1 MKIIKRALEVSFQ
14 SRLNDPKAIIVLGAR
29 QVGKTTLFRSLMTS
43 LNDVLWMNG
52 DEPDVRDTLSN
63 ANSANLKKLIGGSKF
78 LVIDEAQRV
87 ENIGLTIKLIV
98 DNIPTVKVIATGSSS
113 LELANHINEP
123 LTGRKWEFQLYPLSI
138 SELVHHHGYLEEN
151 RLLEHR
157 LVYGMYPDVV
167 NESGGKEMDILLQ
180 LSDSYLYRDLLVW
193 ENIYKPKQLEKL
205 VQSLAFQVGQ
215 LISINELAIHTGL
228 DNKTVERYI
237 DLLKKSFVIF
247 ELSSFSRNLRNEIK
261 KQSKIYFYDN
271 GIRNAVIRQFN
282 PLKLRDDVGALWE
295 NFIVSERMKFN
306 GYFHRMRQVYFW
318 RNHAQQ
324 EIDLIETEGTDIRAF
339 EIKWNPKSKVKFSKS
354 FTEEYNPKETTVI
367 SPENYMDFLL
377 QDR

>member
-1 MKIIKRALEVSFQ
+1 MKIIKRALEESFKT
-14 SRLNDPKAIIVLGAR
+14 RLSDPKAIIVLGAR

-43 LNDVLWMNG
+43 MDDVLWMNG
-52 DEPDVRDTLSN
+52 DEPDVRATLSN
-63 ANSANLKKLIGGSKF
+63 ANSANLKKLVGGSKF

-98 DNIPTVKVIATGSSS
+98 DNISTVKVIATGSSS

-123 LTGRKWEFQLYPLSI
+123 LTGRKWEFQLYPLST
-138 SELVHHHGYLEEN
+138 SELVDHHGYLEES

-215 LISINELAIHTGL
+215 LISINELANQTGL

-247 ELSSFSRNLRNEIK
+247 ELSSFNRNLRNEIK

-306 GYFHRMRQVYFW
+306 GYFHRMRQNYFW

-324 EIDLIETEGTDIRAF
+324 EIDLIETDSTDIRAF
-339 EIKWNPKSKVKFSKS
+339 EIKWNSKSKAKFSKS

>member
-1 MKIIKRALEVSFQ
+1 MKIIKRALEESFHN
-14 SRLNDPKAIIVLGAR
+14 RLSDPKAIIVLGAR

-43 LNDVLWMNG
+43 MNDVLWMNG
-52 DEPDVRDTLSN
+52 DEPDVRAVLSN
-63 ANSANLKKLIGGSKF
+63 TNSANLRKLIGGSKF
-78 LVIDEAQRV
+78 LVIDEAQRI
-87 ENIGLTIKLIV
+87 ENIGLTVKLIV

-123 LTGRKWEFQLYPLSI
+123 LTGRKWEFQLYPLST
-138 SELVHHHGYLEEN
+138 SELVDHHGYLEES

-157 LVYGMYPDVV
+157 LVYGMYPDVI

-215 LISINELAIHTGL
+215 LISINELANQTGL

-295 NFIVSERMKFN
+295 NFIVSERIKFN
-306 GYFHRMRQVYFW
+306 GYFHRMRQTYFW

-324 EIDLIETEGTDIRAF
+324 EIDLIETDGTDIRAF
-339 EIKWNPKSKVKFSKS
+339 EIKWNSKTKAKFSKS